1 MKHARKLASL
11 LLALVMVF
19 ALATTAFASETVT
32 PPTTGT
38 ITVANPVAN
47 QEYKAYKI
55 FDVVYDAAKEHYS
68 YTIDSTSEWFN
79 TVSAYATGAHGL
91 TLTQV
96 NGGDTYVV
104 TTGNGFSAPDF
115 AVALKAAVDGMTGL
129 QLSGDANSVSVS
141 NLDLGYYF
149 VASSTGALCNLTTTN
164 PTVTIH
170 DKNDMPFEKTD
181 NKVSADV
188 GETVNYTI
196 TGKVPDTM
204 GFETYTYEIADTMS
218 EGLTFNRNSLAVKVG
233 SADVTADTDKC
244 TIAYDAE
251 TAPNTFKVTILVKNC
266 TVGDA
271 ITVTYTATVNEKA
284 IAVVSKN
291 EAKLTYSNDPT
302 DSTHTTTTPAQK
314 QEVYSSKIVIDKFE
328 SGSKTTKL
336 PNAKFVLYKEVTTD
350 AGTSLVYY
358 KWNTDKKVEWVADKN
373 AATVMTT
380 NAQGEA
386 TFGGAYSA
394 INAVERGGAAYEKA
408 LRCYGNLDG
417 YKEISDGVSAE
428 ISKFKLSTDL
438 NVKRVVGDVGYITG
452 GGSSVDDM
460 VASIGKLYT
469 EKGFTST
476 TIAQD
481 AQLPFGGH
489 KDTQTVLDIIVPK
502 STRGAY
508 IYKMADNPAEFEF
521 LIDRGTT
528 YKVLDAGERTV
539 KKSIFDL
546 KSREFVE
553 KEVPER
559 YMKLEV
565 VSQ

>member
-19 ALATTAFASETVT
+19 ALATTAFAAGTVT

-115 AVALKAAVDGMTGL
+115 ANALKADVKGKTGGKTLKVADGKATVTG
-129 QLSGDANSVSVS
+129 
-141 NLDLGYYF
+141 LDLGYYF
-149 VASSTGALCNLTTTN
+149 VTSSTGTLCNLTTTD

-170 DKNDMPFEKTD
+170 DKNDMPFKKVADKT
-181 NKVSADV
+181 NADV
-188 GETVNYTI
+188 GQIVTYTI
-196 TGKVPDTM
+196 TGKVPDYT
-204 GFETYTYEIADTMS
+204 GFDTYTYTIEDTMS
-218 EGLTFNRNSLAVKVG
+218 DGLTFNQDSLKVKVG
-233 SADVTADTDKC
+233 DEVLSAGAT
-244 TIAYDAE
+244 
-251 TAPNTFKVTILVKNC
+251 TFKATTDANHIKVDIFVKNFKI
-266 TVGDA
+266 GDP
-271 ITVTYTATVNEKA
+271 IEVTYKATVNEKA
-284 IAVVSKN
+284 IAVVSENK
-291 EAKLTYSNDPT
+291 ATLTYSNNPT
-302 DSTHTTTTPAQK
+302 DSTKTNTTPAEIVK
-314 QEVYSSKIVIDKFE
+314 VYTSKIVIDKFE

-386 TFGGAYSA
+386 TFGGLADGTYHL
-394 INAVERGGAAYEKA
+394 VETEAPA
-408 LRCYGNLDG
+408 G
-417 YKEISDGVSAE
+417 YNPLTAPVEVKVAGSSTDTT
-428 ISKFKLSTDL
+428 KLSVTAEVENKTGTTL
-438 NVKRVVGDVGYITG
+438 PSTG
-452 GGSSVDDM
+452 GMG
-460 VASIGKLYT
+460 
-469 EKGFTST
+469 T
-476 TIAQD
+476 TVFYV
-481 AQLPFGGH
+481 LG
-489 KDTQTVLDIIVPK
+489 TVLVL
-502 STRGAY
+502 GAV
-508 IYKMADNPAEFEF
+508 
-521 LIDRGTT
+521 
-528 YKVLDAGERTV
+528 VLLVTKKRMSDANR
-539 KKSIFDL
+539 
-546 KSREFVE
+546 
-553 KEVPER
+553 
-559 YMKLEV
+559 
-565 VSQ
+565 

>member
-19 ALATTAFASETVT
+19 ALAVTAFATETGT
-32 PPTTGT
+32 TTTTGT

-302 DSTHTTTTPAQK
+302 AVSYTHLT
-314 QEVYSSKIVIDKFE
+314 
-328 SGSKTTKL
+328 L
-336 PNAKFVLYKEVTTD
+336 PT
-350 AGTSLVYY
+350 
-358 KWNTDKKVEWVADKN
+358 
-373 AATVMTT
+373 
-380 NAQGEA
+380 
-386 TFGGAYSA
+386 
-394 INAVERGGAAYEKA
+394 
-408 LRCYGNLDG
+408 
-417 YKEISDGVSAE
+417 
-428 ISKFKLSTDL
+428 
-438 NVKRVVGDVGYITG
+438 
-452 GGSSVDDM
+452 
-460 VASIGKLYT
+460 
-469 EKGFTST
+469 
-476 TIAQD
+476 
-481 AQLPFGGH
+481 
-489 KDTQTVLDIIVPK
+489 
-502 STRGAY
+502 
-508 IYKMADNPAEFEF
+508 
-521 LIDRGTT
+521 
-528 YKVLDAGERTV
+528 
-539 KKSIFDL
+539 
-546 KSREFVE
+546 
-553 KEVPER
+553 
-559 YMKLEV
+559 KLEV
-565 VSQ
+565 